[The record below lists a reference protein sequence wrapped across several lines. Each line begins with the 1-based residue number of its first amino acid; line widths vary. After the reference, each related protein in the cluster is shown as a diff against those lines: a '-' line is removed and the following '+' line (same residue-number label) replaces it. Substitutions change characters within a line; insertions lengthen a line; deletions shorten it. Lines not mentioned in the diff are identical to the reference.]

1 MDIFERAGTYLRP
14 RLNGQPVAF
23 GSVVRGLASE
33 SGSSGKHWRAD
44 VRVVGELP
52 VRRREQ
58 ASRP

>member
-33 SGSSGKHWRAD
+33 SGSDGKHH
-44 VRVVGELP
+44 
-52 VRRREQ
+52 
-58 ASRP
+58 